1 MKSVLF
7 LYLGYFIFME
17 KRIPER
23 KDIDTSVKY
32 VSYLQIVIS
41 TRDVAECLSSP
52 PTIAYLQKR
61 SSFVYWIYQVMIYS
75 LFTSVVIRNKSRDEV

>member
-7 LYLGYFIFME
+7 LYLGYFIFVE
-17 KRIPER
+17 KHIPAR

-32 VSYLQIVIS
+32 VSYLRIVIT

-52 PTIAYLQKR
+52 LTIAYLQKR
-61 SSFVYWIYQVMIYS
+61 SSFAYWISEVMIYS